1 MKALTLQEFAEDMRR
16 KGDIRNA
23 DLADEILGLIDIEA
37 DVAEPYSKI
46 CDYLSCYVP
55 QTLQD
60 EHVKAVEWLGDRSNL
75 LTEIEEQLEKAG
87 HAGDV
92 DDVIKKLCEDLVEAR
107 EVLAENGLRE
117 YDL

>member
-1 MKALTLQEFAEDMRR
+1 MKPLTLQEFAEDMRR
-16 KGDIRNA
+16 KGDIRDA

-37 DVAEPYSKI
+37 DVAEPYSTL
-46 CDYLSCYVP
+46 CDDL
-55 QTLQD
+55 
-60 EHVKAVEWLGDRSNL
+60 EHYAPDHKGSPSHKLEWLGDRSNL
-75 LTEIEEQLEKAG
+75 LAQIEEQLKDAG

-92 DDVIKKLCEDLVEAR
+92 DDIVKKLCEDLAEAR